1 METGAKINRGEKMT
15 QQELADKVGVSQA
28 FISQMLNGERRPK
41 LATAKK
47 LSKAVP
53 GTDPLFWME
62 ATPRQMNKTI
72 TAAGKEAA

>member
-1 METGAKINRGEKMT
+1 METGGKHKAGGNMT

-62 ATPRQMNKTI
+62 ATPRQMHKTM
-72 TAAGKEAA
+72 TAAGKKAA